1 MNPKEYYVGRNL
13 YKEVPTIGAFE
24 VFLDGELKFSK
35 IKTRRWPN
43 NIAKLVHEVMGIPY
57 SEENMKQ
64 MEGQKEAAEQAKKR
78 EQEEKAKQQ

>member
-1 MNPKEYYVGRNL
+1 VGRNL
-13 YKEVPTIGAFE
+13 EKEVPTIGAFE

-57 SEENMKQ
+57 SEENMKNL
-64 MEGQKEAAEQAKKR
+64 ESKVE
-78 EQEEKAKQQ
+78 